1 MSSNDLMHP
10 RNVYRTPPNFKQMA
24 IDYPEFRKYV
34 KQEITGKIKID
45 FKDSDTLR
53 VLSQTLLQKDFGL
66 DVIFPQNRL
75 VPTIPLRLNYILW
88 LEDLLSICVNDTC
101 VDNKCPEVHGIDIG
115 TGSTCVYAL
124 LGAKKNMW
132 KMTGTEIDIESL
144 NMAQENINRNNLQHL
159 IQVIRPHCDFL
170 LKDVIDPNIKY
181 NFCMCNPP
189 FFSTSHE
196 LNPKY
201 QSRSERRPAP
211 RNAFTGQTT
220 EVVASGGEVQFISKL
235 IKESID
241 LKSQIKIFT
250 TMVGHKSSTVLL
262 KILLRAVEVTSFKQT
277 EFHQGHT
284 TRWGLAWTFQN
295 IDLRKVPALSGN
307 KKKIKPP
314 PKIAL
319 PNNEGEDKLEDVVE
333 KVRMI
338 LQSLQMTYEEIK
350 KSQYMYAL
358 QATAKDNTWSYQRRK
373 KREQMR
379 QQNAQIL
386 KDEFNN
392 PDEKMDLDI
401 STTSAGSA
409 ESTNSNPKNNK
420 RTRDEES
427 DEEEYYNKKTKTV
440 EEKVYLQ
447 FTLIIRKLDKD
458 FFLEMI
464 WNQGLAGKDTVQQ
477 VMQYFKNNYK

>member
-1 MSSNDLMHP
+1 
-10 RNVYRTPPNFKQMA
+10 
-24 IDYPEFRKYV
+24 
-34 KQEITGKIKID
+34 
-45 FKDSDTLR
+45 
-53 VLSQTLLQKDFGL
+53 
-66 DVIFPQNRL
+66 
-75 VPTIPLRLNYILW
+75 
-88 LEDLLSICVNDTC
+88 
-101 VDNKCPEVHGIDIG
+101 
-115 TGSTCVYAL
+115 
-124 LGAKKNMW
+124 
-132 KMTGTEIDIESL
+132 
-144 NMAQENINRNNLQHL
+144 
-159 IQVIRPHCDFL
+159 
-170 LKDVIDPNIKY
+170 
-181 NFCMCNPP
+181 
-189 FFSTSHE
+189 
-196 LNPKY
+196 
-201 QSRSERRPAP
+201 
-211 RNAFTGQTT
+211 
-220 EVVASGGEVQFISKL
+220 
-235 IKESID
+235 
-241 LKSQIKIFT
+241 
-250 TMVGHKSSTVLL
+250 
-262 KILLRAVEVTSFKQT
+262 
-277 EFHQGHT
+277 
-284 TRWGLAWTFQN
+284 
-295 IDLRKVPALSGN
+295 
-307 KKKIKPP
+307 
-314 PKIAL
+314 
-319 PNNEGEDKLEDVVE
+319 
-333 KVRMI
+333 
-338 LQSLQMTYEEIK
+338 MTYEEIK